1 MVSRGESGGHRRKG
15 PSRTLV
21 WSSWVLPSTTI
32 PQLHVHTAPSVWPP
46 EAAWSH
52 TILKRKQIMSRKIRG
67 KNPSNWI
74 CLYKPTHR
82 CRSVVYC
89 LCSQHFVVLKCQHQ
103 RREGAWG
110 TMLEESSGTAWVSP
124 PPCTARTPWA
134 LRPHWTSVPASSLG
148 WGKPRGNPSTGFS
161 IPGKNVDTTSKHE
174 FVTCS
179 YNSIL

>member
-1 MVSRGESGGHRRKG
+1 MVCRCRGENGGHRRKG

-52 TILKRKQIMSRKIRG
+52 TIYKTNYVKENTRKKTFQL
-67 KNPSNWI
+67 N
-74 CLYKPTHR
+74 LYKPTHR

-89 LCSQHFVVLKCQHQ
+89 LCSQHFAVLKCQHR

-124 PPCTARTPWA
+124 PPCTARKQWA
-134 LRPHWTSVPASSLG
+134 LQPHWTSVPASSLG
-148 WGKPRGNPSTGFS
+148 WGKPRVNPSTGFS
-161 IPGKNVDTTSKHE
+161 IPLKNVDTTSKHK

-179 YNSIL
+179 YNSIF

>member
-1 MVSRGESGGHRRKG
+1 MGDIDAK
-15 PSRTLV
+15 
-21 WSSWVLPSTTI
+21 VLPEPSFEAPGFYLPQQFHNCMCTQLPLSGRRRPHEVIRST
-32 PQLHVHTAPSVWPP
+32 
-46 EAAWSH
+46 
-52 TILKRKQIMSRKIRG
+52 KQIMSRKIRG
-67 KNPSNWI
+67 KKPSNWI

-89 LCSQHFVVLKCQHQ
+89 LCSQHFVVLKCQHR

-124 PPCTARTPWA
+124 PPCTARKPWA

-161 IPGKNVDTTSKHE
+161 IPLKNVDTTSKHE
-174 FVTCS
+174 YVTCS